1 MNRPT
6 KVLSA
11 KCSSAC
17 SDSERHRLTKKTL
30 EPGLAE
36 NQIQERLRQARL
48 LAEDHPEWS
57 AASEKTAREPT
68 TSLAIAS
75 PPARAPV
82 TGVASASRARRGP
95 VTGVASAS
103 RARRGPVTR
112 LASASRA
119 RRGLVTQLV
128 IGSRAPKW
136 SKTLD
141 AVGFRAAFQSPE
153 QCTVPFS
160 RTLIGQSTELSP
172 LQRSQS
178 LCLLGPVDS
187 VGPLRAAVLPDRN

>member
-6 KVLSA
+6 KVFSA
-11 KCSSAC
+11 KCSSAF

-75 PPARAPV
+75 PPARA
-82 TGVASASRARRGP
+82 P